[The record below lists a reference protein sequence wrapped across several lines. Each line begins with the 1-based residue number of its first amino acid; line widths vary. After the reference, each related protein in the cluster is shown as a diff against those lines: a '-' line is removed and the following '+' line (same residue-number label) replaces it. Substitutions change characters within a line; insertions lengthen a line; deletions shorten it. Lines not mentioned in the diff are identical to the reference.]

1 MTAILS
7 EARLANDR
15 VEPAIVLGRV
25 GHGVVLG
32 HLCET
37 WRFRE
42 TQLFGVNESQQ
53 TYWQHVLT
61 RLVTESMVEENTSF
75 VTRSAVKDSS
85 VKPVFERD
93 ETYVPDGIQMNVF
106 LRHALMLAYVSLLA
120 GVWYV
125 TYSLSRKEFGS

>member
-1 MTAILS
+1 
-7 EARLANDR
+7 
-15 VEPAIVLGRV
+15 
-25 GHGVVLG
+25 
-32 HLCET
+32 
-37 WRFRE
+37 
-42 TQLFGVNESQQ
+42 
-53 TYWQHVLT
+53 
-61 RLVTESMVEENTSF
+61 MVEENTSF